1 MRRQQIIITNQI
13 VSSALGNQKGRTL
26 QKVMYQLSC
35 PMKKLR
41 GNGKAMLVSVMG
53 QRRINANTKD
63 VPALHRKEE
72 YVLGTEPKLRHV
84 VTKDVPI
91 MPRKEEFVSD
101 MVQKLRHA
109 VIKDVP
115 IILSGEEYV

>member
-1 MRRQQIIITNQI
+1 MH
-13 VSSALGNQKGRTL
+13 
-26 QKVMYQLSC
+26 
-35 PMKKLR
+35 
-41 GNGKAMLVSVMG
+41 
-53 QRRINANTKD
+53 ANMKD

-115 IILSGEEYV
+115 MLFRVEEFVLDMEPSEQRSRLALMKVVPIWLREACINIVVSDVRNGAKKCSERRVL

>member
-1 MRRQQIIITNQI
+1 
-13 VSSALGNQKGRTL
+13 
-26 QKVMYQLSC
+26 
-35 PMKKLR
+35 
-41 GNGKAMLVSVMG
+41 MLVSVTG
-53 QRRINANTKD
+53 QRRINANMKD